1 MDKLQ
6 KAEQLLEEKV
16 KECSFEDGFYTLVY
30 DLISD
35 CTDDVES
42 EIDGLRDVNNYNE
55 GTMWYDDV
63 HEKMLQILCDR
74 IREWLG

>member
-16 KECSFEDGFYTLVY
+16 KECSFEDGFYTLIY

-42 EIDGLRDVNNYNE
+42 EIDGLRDVNNY
-55 GTMWYDDV
+55 DV

-74 IREWLG
+74 IRKWLE